1 MPIDQFHT
9 DCYSAADDN
18 QLEYMRAVADKV
30 NPDFIFEADGNAVP
44 VDSQAPFIFMR
55 RYNRRQLY
63 GRLSYEEYMRRSI
76 TNEET
81 IQDIIHALGIDSE
94 KFWYLLLFAYDY
106 VVGCT
111 QNTVALKHS
120 PIEELGEFIAYVES
134 NEQTCDTFN
143 GVRHGKPMAL
153 TLGKEGQH
161 KLVIT
166 NPVTISL
173 IASICKEALPSL
185 PVNSLLNSA
194 KIDEENV
201 SKSMSVRIWL
211 FAEMF
216 RCFFDRYPQFK
227 NRRKSGDTVTKST
240 LMLISKLVYF
250 VGLSDNEDYN
260 TDSENLK
267 AILKQYRNYR
277 LNTLNRIY

>member
-1 MPIDQFHT
+1 
-9 DCYSAADDN
+9 
-18 QLEYMRAVADKV
+18 MRAVADKC

-63 GRLSYEEYMRRSI
+63 GQFSYEEYMKRSI
-76 TNEET
+76 ANEET

-106 VVGCT
+106 VIGCT
-111 QNTVALKHS
+111 RNVAALKLS
-120 PIEELGEFIAYVES
+120 PSEEIKKFISCVES
-134 NEQTCDTFN
+134 GERTGDKSEGSGN
-143 GVRHGKPMAL
+143 GKPLSL
-153 TLGKEGQH
+153 TLAKEGRH
-161 KLVIT
+161 RLVIT

-185 PVNSLLNSA
+185 PVNSLFDSME
-194 KIDEENV
+194 IDEENV
-201 SKSMSVRIWL
+201 SRSMSVRIWL
-211 FAEMF
+211 FAELI
-216 RCFFDRYPQFK
+216 RYFFECYPRFK
-227 NRRKSGDTVTKST
+227 NRRRSGDAVTKST

-260 TDSENLK
+260 DDAENLK
-267 AILKQYRNYR
+267 AILKHYRNYQ
-277 LNTLNRIY
+277 LNTLNNIY

>member
-1 MPIDQFHT
+1 MPIDQFHP
-9 DCYSAADDN
+9 DDYSAAEDSL
-18 QLEYMRAVADKV
+18 LEYMRAVADKF

-55 RYNRRQLY
+55 RYNRRQLN
-63 GRLSYEEYMRRSI
+63 GQFSYEEYMKRSI

-111 QNTVALKHS
+111 RNAAALKLS
-120 PIEELGEFIAYVES
+120 PIEEIRKFISCVES
-134 NEQTCDTFN
+134 GERTGDKSVGSGN
-143 GVRHGKPMAL
+143 GKPLSL
-153 TLGKEGQH
+153 TLAKEGRH
-161 KLVIT
+161 RLAIT

-185 PVNSLLNSA
+185 PVNSLFDSA
-194 KIDEENV
+194 EIDEENI
-201 SKSMSVRIWL
+201 SSSMSVRIWL
-211 FAEMF
+211 FAELF
-216 RCFFDRYPQFK
+216 RYFFECYPWFK
-227 NRRKSGDTVTKST
+227 NRRRSGDAVTKST

-260 TDSENLK
+260 NDVENLK
-267 AILKQYRNYR
+267 AILKHYRNYQ
-277 LNTLNRIY
+277 LNTLNNIY

>member
-1 MPIDQFHT
+1 MPIDQFHP
-9 DCYSAADDN
+9 DNYSAAEDRL
-18 QLEYMRAVADKV
+18 LEYMRAVADKF
-30 NPDFIFEADGNAVP
+30 NPDFIFETDGNAVP

-63 GRLSYEEYMRRSI
+63 GQFSDEEYMKRST

-111 QNTVALKHS
+111 RNAAALKLS
-120 PIEELGEFIAYVES
+120 PIEEMGEFIAYVEA
-134 NEQTCDTFN
+134 NEQTCDPLN
-143 GVRHGKPMAL
+143 GVRHRKPMAL

-173 IASICKEALPSL
+173 IAAICKEALPSL
-185 PVNSLLNSA
+185 PVNSLLDSA
-194 KIDEENV
+194 KIDGENV
-201 SKSMSVRIWL
+201 SKSMSIRIWL
-211 FAEMF
+211 FAELF
-216 RCFFDRYPQFK
+216 RYFFECYPRFK
-227 NRRKSGDTVTKST
+227 NRRRSGDAVTKST

-250 VGLSDNEDYN
+250 VGLG
-260 TDSENLK
+260 
-267 AILKQYRNYR
+267 
-277 LNTLNRIY
+277 

>member
-1 MPIDQFHT
+1 MPIDQFHP
-9 DCYSAADDN
+9 DNYSAAEDRL
-18 QLEYMRAVADKV
+18 LEYMRAVADKF
-30 NPDFIFEADGNAVP
+30 NPDFIFETDGNAVP

-63 GRLSYEEYMRRSI
+63 GQFSYEEYMKRST

-111 QNTVALKHS
+111 RNAAALKLS
-120 PIEELGEFIAYVES
+120 PIEEMGEFIAYVEA
-134 NEQTCDTFN
+134 NEQTCNPLN
-143 GVRHGKPMAL
+143 GVRHRKPMAL

-173 IASICKEALPSL
+173 IAAICKEALPSL
-185 PVNSLLNSA
+185 PVNSLLDSA
-194 KIDEENV
+194 KIDGENV
-201 SKSMSVRIWL
+201 SKSMSIRIWL
-211 FAEMF
+211 FAELF
-216 RCFFDRYPQFK
+216 RYFFECYPRFK
-227 NRRKSGDTVTKST
+227 NRRRSGDAVTKST

-260 TDSENLK
+260 NDAENLK
-267 AILKQYRNYR
+267 AILKHYRNYQ
-277 LNTLNRIY
+277 LNTLNNIY

>member
-1 MPIDQFHT
+1 MPIDQFHP
-9 DCYSAADDN
+9 DNYSAAEDRL
-18 QLEYMRAVADKV
+18 LEYMRAVADKF
-30 NPDFIFEADGNAVP
+30 NPDFIFETDGNAVP

-63 GRLSYEEYMRRSI
+63 GQFSYEEYMKRST

-111 QNTVALKHS
+111 RNAAALKLS
-120 PIEELGEFIAYVES
+120 PIEEMGEFIAYVEA
-134 NEQTCDTFN
+134 NEQTCDPLN
-143 GVRHGKPMAL
+143 GVRHRKPMAL

-173 IASICKEALPSL
+173 IAAICKEALPSL
-185 PVNSLLNSA
+185 PVNSLLDSA
-194 KIDEENV
+194 KIDGENV
-201 SKSMSVRIWL
+201 SKSMSIRIWL
-211 FAEMF
+211 FAELF
-216 RCFFDRYPQFK
+216 RYFFECYPRFK
-227 NRRKSGDTVTKST
+227 NRRRSGDAVTKST

-250 VGLSDNEDYN
+250 VGLSDNE
-260 TDSENLK
+260 NLK
-267 AILKQYRNYR
+267 AILKHYRNYQ
-277 LNTLNRIY
+277 LNTLNNIY